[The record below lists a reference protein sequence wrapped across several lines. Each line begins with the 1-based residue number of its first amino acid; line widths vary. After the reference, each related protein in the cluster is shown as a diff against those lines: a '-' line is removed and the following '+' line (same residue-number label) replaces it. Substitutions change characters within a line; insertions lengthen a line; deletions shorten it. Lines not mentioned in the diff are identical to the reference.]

1 MLVFAVGSQTTLP
14 DIGGRTP
21 LFLVL
26 SGLSTG
32 GSWLCYFKALQDG
45 PVRAVV
51 PIDKLSILMTVLFAR
66 FAFHERLTRTAAFGL
81 ALFVAGTILML

>member
-1 MLVFAVGSQTTLP
+1 MTWALFAFGSATLA
-14 DIGGRTP
+14 
-21 LFLVL
+21 
-26 SGLSTG
+26 GLATG

-81 ALFVAGTILML
+81 SLFVAGTILML